1 MARPGRG
8 HHRVAMAHPNP
19 DRIRAWPSH
28 ERPRERLRHAGAA
41 ALSTREL
48 LSLLVGSGTRGGS
61 AAVVAGELLRAAEG
75 SLRRLARMLE
85 GGHVDV
91 PGVGPAVAARVAAAL
106 ELGRRLAREGPRSRP
121 RIQHALDVFTLCS
134 PYLRDLPQE
143 EFRVL
148 LLDARNCVERE
159 LLITRGTVDTS
170 LVHARE
176 VFRAAV
182 VENAASLIL
191 VHNHPSGDPSPSA
204 EDRAITRQLAEAS
217 RILGVPILDHVIIGD
232 GRYLSFAEAGLLS
245 CR

>member
-1 MARPGRG
+1 M
-8 HHRVAMAHPNP
+8 
-19 DRIRAWPSH
+19 H
-28 ERPRERLRHAGAA
+28 ERPRERLRHAGAS

-61 AAVVAGELLRAAEG
+61 AAQVAGELVRVSEG
-75 SLRRLARMLE
+75 SLRRLASMLE
-85 GGHVDV
+85 RGTVDV
-91 PGVGPAVAARVAAAL
+91 PGVGPAVASRVAAAL

-121 RIQHALDVFTLCS
+121 QIQQAHDVYTLCS

-148 LLDARNCVERE
+148 LLDTRNRVERE

-191 VHNHPSGDPSPSA
+191 VHNHPSGDPSPSP

-217 RILGVPILDHVIIGD
+217 QVIGVPILDHVIIGD
-232 GRYLSFAEAGLLS
+232 GRYLSFAEAGLLA
-245 CR
+245 RR